1 MEDKWI
7 ETIKNEK
14 CLTEHDL
21 KILCDKVRELLC
33 EESNVQPVS
42 APVIICGDIHG
53 QFYDLMNL
61 FEKGGDLPDK
71 KYLFLGDYVDRG
83 YNSVETLEYLLCL
96 KLKYQGRITLLRG
109 NHESRQICFSYGF
122 YEEITRKYGNAN
134 PWRYFNDLFDYLPIA
149 AIIEGK
155 IFCVHGGLSPLI
167 STVDQIRLIN
177 RKQEIPH
184 EGAYC
189 DLMWSDPDDIEAWVV
204 SQRGAGYEYDH
215 HYSWCSELLF
225 FIKEQSFMSESKY
238 DSTFFYNEFLI
249 KTIPTSL
256 YDEKDIDNDENIIE
270 VDKVENAYNAKQ
282 PINLEELDITANL
295 GGSYLDLN
303 TDDLLP
309 DDPTIQYQKRRKL
322 VKKYIKIFKEHIYK
336 NADHPIMS
344 IIIGFNRIFSKYIN
358 TNLKNLENQLKKR
371 EITPE
376 LYVNN
381 LSKFETEI
389 TTNLQKFII
398 RMHCTVKLFYSMVVD
413 YTCFQDEK
421 DDLLNMIITLFFK
434 TGNLYEA
441 VYELYNLAFSK
452 QIQDM
457 QDKLVNLKNVKPKNL
472 DVQIKFCL
480 DDDTLELQ
488 KKILKE
494 KREEKEDDEEEPDD
508 NEYAPI
514 FSGLAQFRNTINTLN
529 NKKMMFPK
537 LHNKLRDTI
546 AIKDQYISEV
556 KVAGKLPVPYLSAI
570 KLLTTLKKYK
580 APFEKIVIIAAI
592 SDQITESATTFWS
605 EMEKYIKK
613 DFLSIEADEIMAI
626 FLFIVIRSQMPEII
640 VFSKMIT
647 NFTTPSTRAFSIS
660 YNFTLLE
667 ASIEYLSSIR
677 NMKELVKEDSKQLKD
692 ARKSL
697 AGITNQRLSL
707 LG

>member
-1 MEDKWI
+1 M
-7 ETIKNEK
+7 N
-14 CLTEHDL
+14 
-21 KILCDKVRELLC
+21 
-33 EESNVQPVS
+33 SY
-42 APVIICGDIHG
+42 VIIAFSTKSFTVASSHPPTED
-53 QFYDLMNL
+53 
-61 FEKGGDLPDK
+61 
-71 KYLFLGDYVDRG
+71 V
-83 YNSVETLEYLLCL
+83 TWLEY
-96 KLKYQGRITLLRG
+96 IT
-109 NHESRQICFSYGF
+109 NY
-122 YEEITRKYGNAN
+122 
-134 PWRYFNDLFDYLPIA
+134 
-149 AIIEGK
+149 IED
-155 IFCVHGGLSPLI
+155 
-167 STVDQIRLIN
+167 T
-177 RKQEIPH
+177 
-184 EGAYC
+184 
-189 DLMWSDPDDIEAWVV
+189 M
-204 SQRGAGYEYDH
+204 YDH

-376 LYVNN
+376 QYVNN
-381 LSKFETEI
+381 LSAFETEI

-452 QIQDM
+452 QILDM

-494 KREEKEDDEEEPDD
+494 KREEKDKKEGEEQSKEPEKNNLQIITENKRHNSLDLGDEEEKEDDEEEDD
-508 NEYAPI
+508 NENAPI
-514 FSGLAQFRNTINTLN
+514 FIGLAQFTNTINSFN

-640 VFSKMIT
+640 IFSKMIT
-647 NFTTPSTRAFSIS
+647 NFTTPGTRAFSIS

-667 ASIEYLSSIR
+667 ASLEYLSSIR
-677 NMKELVKEDSKQLKD
+677 NLKELIKDDSKQLKD

>member
-1 MEDKWI
+1 MGNLFNLESKPEI
-7 ETIKNEK
+7 RGETP
-14 CLTEHDL
+14 
-21 KILCDKVRELLC
+21 KISE
-33 EESNVQPVS
+33 EESNYFS
-42 APVIICGDIHG
+42 RINTFLRDSYIK
-53 QFYDLMNL
+53 NL
-61 FEKGGDLPDK
+61 YSDENLKNSFELKSFTVASSHPPTED
-71 KYLFLGDYVDRG
+71 V
-83 YNSVETLEYLLCL
+83 TWLEY
-96 KLKYQGRITLLRG
+96 IT
-109 NHESRQICFSYGF
+109 NY
-122 YEEITRKYGNAN
+122 
-134 PWRYFNDLFDYLPIA
+134 
-149 AIIEGK
+149 IED
-155 IFCVHGGLSPLI
+155 
-167 STVDQIRLIN
+167 T
-177 RKQEIPH
+177 
-184 EGAYC
+184 
-189 DLMWSDPDDIEAWVV
+189 M
-204 SQRGAGYEYDH
+204 YDH

-270 VDKVENAYNAKQ
+270 VDKAENAYNAKQ

-376 LYVNN
+376 QYVNN
-381 LSKFETEI
+381 LSAFETEI

-441 VYELYNLAFSK
+441 IYELYNLAFSK

-494 KREEKEDDEEEPDD
+494 KREEKDKKEGEEQSKEPEKNNLQIITENKRHNSLDLGDEEEKEDDEEEDD
-508 NEYAPI
+508 NENAPI
-514 FSGLAQFRNTINTLN
+514 FIGLAQFRNTINSFN

-640 VFSKMIT
+640 IFSKMIT
-647 NFTTPSTRAFSIS
+647 NFTTPGTRAFSIS

-667 ASIEYLSSIR
+667 ASLEYLSSIR
-677 NMKELVKEDSKQLKD
+677 NLKELIKDDSKQLKD

-697 AGITNQRLSL
+697 AGITNQCLSL

>member
-1 MEDKWI
+1 MGNLFKLESKPEIRGESQTITSEDEVTYFSRI
-7 ETIKNEK
+7 NNLLRNSYVKNMYNDDNLSKSLE
-14 CLTEHDL
+14 L
-21 KILCDKVRELLC
+21 K
-33 EESNVQPVS
+33 SFNTVS
-42 APVIICGDIHG
+42 AHPQVEDI
-53 QFYDLMNL
+53 
-61 FEKGGDLPDK
+61 
-71 KYLFLGDYVDRG
+71 
-83 YNSVETLEYLLCL
+83 TWLEY
-96 KLKYQGRITLLRG
+96 ITNYIEDTMYK
-109 NHESRQICFSYGF
+109 NHF
-122 YEEITRKYGNAN
+122 
-134 PWRYFNDLFDYLPIA
+134 
-149 AIIEGK
+149 
-155 IFCVHGGLSPLI
+155 
-167 STVDQIRLIN
+167 
-177 RKQEIPH
+177 
-184 EGAYC
+184 
-189 DLMWSDPDDIEAWVV
+189 
-204 SQRGAGYEYDH
+204 
-215 HYSWCSELLF
+215 SWCSELLF
-225 FIKEQSFMSESKY
+225 FIKEQSFISESKY
-238 DSTFFYNEFLI
+238 DSTFFYNEYLI
-249 KTIPTSL
+249 KTIPNSL
-256 YDEKDIDNDENIIE
+256 FDEKDIDNEENIIE
-270 VDKVENAYNAKQ
+270 VDKVDVGYNSKQ

-309 DDPTIQYQKRRKL
+309 DDPTFQYLKRRKL
-322 VKKYIKIFKEHIYK
+322 LKKYIRIFKEHIYK
-336 NADHPIMS
+336 NADHPIMA
-344 IIIGFNRIFSKYIN
+344 IIIEFNRIFSKYIT
-358 TNLKNLENQLKKR
+358 TNLKNFENQLRKN
-371 EITPE
+371 EITADE
-376 LYVNN
+376 YNKN
-381 LSKFETEI
+381 LSKFEKEI
-389 TTNLQKFII
+389 TTNLQNFII
-398 RMHCTVKLFYSMVVD
+398 RMHCTVKLFYSTVID
-413 YTCFQDEK
+413 YAAFQDEK
-421 DDLLNMIITLFFK
+421 EDLLNMLITLFFK

-441 VYELYNLAFSK
+441 ILELYNLAFSK
-452 QIQDM
+452 EVQDM
-457 QDKLVNLKNVKPKNL
+457 QDKLVNLKNIKPKNL
-472 DVQIKFCL
+472 DVKIKFCL

-494 KREEKEDDEEEPDD
+494 KREEKDIKEGDEEEKEDEEEEIKTNQKENIDNDSGYLLAKIDLSDD
-508 NEYAPI
+508 KGEAYNVPLYA
-514 FSGLAQFRNTINTLN
+514 GLSHFRNTINSFN

-592 SDQITESATTFWS
+592 SDQITECATTFWS

-677 NMKELVKEDSKQLKD
+677 NMKELVKDDSKQLKD

>member
-1 MEDKWI
+1 MGNLFNLESKPEI
-7 ETIKNEK
+7 RGETP
-14 CLTEHDL
+14 
-21 KILCDKVRELLC
+21 KISE
-33 EESNVQPVS
+33 EESNYFS
-42 APVIICGDIHG
+42 RINTFLRDSYIK
-53 QFYDLMNL
+53 NL
-61 FEKGGDLPDK
+61 YSDENLKNSFELKSFTVASSHPPTED
-71 KYLFLGDYVDRG
+71 V
-83 YNSVETLEYLLCL
+83 TWLEY
-96 KLKYQGRITLLRG
+96 IT
-109 NHESRQICFSYGF
+109 NY
-122 YEEITRKYGNAN
+122 
-134 PWRYFNDLFDYLPIA
+134 
-149 AIIEGK
+149 IED
-155 IFCVHGGLSPLI
+155 
-167 STVDQIRLIN
+167 T
-177 RKQEIPH
+177 
-184 EGAYC
+184 
-189 DLMWSDPDDIEAWVV
+189 M
-204 SQRGAGYEYDH
+204 YDH

-376 LYVNN
+376 QYVNN
-381 LSKFETEI
+381 LSAFETEI

-494 KREEKEDDEEEPDD
+494 KREEKDKKEGEEQSKEPEKNNLQIITENKRHNSLDLGDEEEKEDDEEEDD
-508 NEYAPI
+508 NENAPI
-514 FSGLAQFRNTINTLN
+514 FIGLAQFRNTINSFN

-626 FLFIVIRSQMPEII
+626 FLFIVIRSQMPEILI
-640 VFSKMIT
+640 FSKMIT
-647 NFTTPSTRAFSIS
+647 NFTTPGTRAFSIS

-667 ASIEYLSSIR
+667 ASLEYLSSIR
-677 NMKELVKEDSKQLKD
+677 NLKELIKDDSKQLKD

-697 AGITNQRLSL
+697 AGITNQCLSL

>member
-1 MEDKWI
+1 MIKKFIYKINKLIKMGNVFNLESKPEI
-7 ETIKNEK
+7 RGETQ
-14 CLTEHDL
+14 
-21 KILCDKVRELLC
+21 KISE
-33 EESNVQPVS
+33 EESNYFS
-42 APVIICGDIHG
+42 RINTFLRDSYIK
-53 QFYDLMNL
+53 NL
-61 FEKGGDLPDK
+61 YSDENLKNSFELKSFTVASSHPPTED
-71 KYLFLGDYVDRG
+71 V
-83 YNSVETLEYLLCL
+83 TWLEY
-96 KLKYQGRITLLRG
+96 IT
-109 NHESRQICFSYGF
+109 NY
-122 YEEITRKYGNAN
+122 
-134 PWRYFNDLFDYLPIA
+134 
-149 AIIEGK
+149 IED
-155 IFCVHGGLSPLI
+155 
-167 STVDQIRLIN
+167 T
-177 RKQEIPH
+177 
-184 EGAYC
+184 
-189 DLMWSDPDDIEAWVV
+189 M
-204 SQRGAGYEYDH
+204 YDH

-270 VDKVENAYNAKQ
+270 VDKAENAYNAKQ

-389 TTNLQKFII
+389 TTNLQNFII

-441 VYELYNLAFSK
+441 IYELYNLAFSK

-494 KREEKEDDEEEPDD
+494 KREEKDKKEGEEQSKEPEKNNLQIITENKRHNSLDLGDEEEKEDDEEEDD
-508 NEYAPI
+508 NENAPI
-514 FSGLAQFRNTINTLN
+514 FPGLAQFRNTINSFN

-640 VFSKMIT
+640 IFSKMIT
-647 NFTTPSTRAFSIS
+647 NFTTPGTRAFSIA

-667 ASIEYLSSIR
+667 ASLEYLSSIR
-677 NMKELVKEDSKQLKD
+677 NLKELIKDDSKQLKD

>member
-1 MEDKWI
+1 
-7 ETIKNEK
+7 
-14 CLTEHDL
+14 
-21 KILCDKVRELLC
+21 
-33 EESNVQPVS
+33 
-42 APVIICGDIHG
+42 
-53 QFYDLMNL
+53 
-61 FEKGGDLPDK
+61 
-71 KYLFLGDYVDRG
+71 
-83 YNSVETLEYLLCL
+83 
-96 KLKYQGRITLLRG
+96 
-109 NHESRQICFSYGF
+109 
-122 YEEITRKYGNAN
+122 
-134 PWRYFNDLFDYLPIA
+134 
-149 AIIEGK
+149 
-155 IFCVHGGLSPLI
+155 
-167 STVDQIRLIN
+167 
-177 RKQEIPH
+177 
-184 EGAYC
+184 
-189 DLMWSDPDDIEAWVV
+189 
-204 SQRGAGYEYDH
+204 
-215 HYSWCSELLF
+215 
-225 FIKEQSFMSESKY
+225 MSESKY

-270 VDKVENAYNAKQ
+270 VDKAENAYNAKQ

-303 TDDLLP
+303 TDDLVP
-309 DDPTIQYQKRRKL
+309 DAPTIQYQKRRKL

-376 LYVNN
+376 QYVNN
-381 LSKFETEI
+381 LSAFETEI

-494 KREEKEDDEEEPDD
+494 KREEKDKKEGEEQSKEPEKNNLQIITENKRHNSLDLGDEEEKEDDEEEDD
-508 NEYAPI
+508 NENAPI
-514 FSGLAQFRNTINTLN
+514 FIGLAQFRNTINSFN

-640 VFSKMIT
+640 IFSKMIT
-647 NFTTPSTRAFSIS
+647 NFTTPGTRAFSIS

-667 ASIEYLSSIR
+667 ASLEYLSSIR
-677 NMKELVKEDSKQLKD
+677 NLKELIKDDSKQLKD

-697 AGITNQRLSL
+697 AGITNQCLSL